1 MSENLRT
8 DPTSFDP
15 RIGGLRTRGEI
26 DRTDVVAPVRGFRVR
41 IPTMAQLEALLQN
54 GKLMLPMRYFRGFF
68 LDLYA

>member
-8 DPTSFDP
+8 DPASFDS

-26 DRTDVVAPVRGFRVR
+26 DRTDVVVPVRGFRVR
-41 IPTMAQLEALLQN
+41 IPTIAQLEALLQN